1 MIYDSFVTLPSQLR
15 NQLRADVSTSTS
27 YTPRRAATCT
37 VEKPP
42 LLLKPNPKTC
52 LQYAARGK
60 ERGAPMRQS
69 PRSSAIRW
77 VSICPL
83 IILLS
88 AGILF
93 GTGNPAFGEELSD
106 AAKMTALHAPG
117 SGEQERVQRRFEFLL
132 GAFEKVCTNEKG
144 AATIPDR
151 LVFIHQKLKEA
162 GLDGEE
168 SLLDLSNTLHRLT
181 HDIAARASAAGM
193 DPPQCSEI
201 WVMYLTTRQK
211 GQSSSEASRT
221 VTAATGALY
230 NLVR

>member
-1 MIYDSFVTLPSQLR
+1 
-15 NQLRADVSTSTS
+15 
-27 YTPRRAATCT
+27 
-37 VEKPP
+37 
-42 LLLKPNPKTC
+42 
-52 LQYAARGK
+52 
-60 ERGAPMRQS
+60 MRQ
-69 PRSSAIRW
+69 PTHSSAVLR

-88 AGILF
+88 AGTLF
-93 GTGNPAFGEELSD
+93 GTGNPAFGEELS
-106 AAKMTALHAPG
+106 AAEKMTVLHAPG
-117 SGEQERVQRRFEFLL
+117 WREQERVQQRFEFLL
-132 GAFEKVCTNEKG
+132 GEFEEVCPNEEG

-193 DPPQCSEI
+193 ESPQCSEI
-201 WVMYLTTRQK
+201 WVMYLTTRRK
-211 GQSSSEASRT
+211 GQPPSEASRT

-230 NLVR
+230 DLIR

>member
-1 MIYDSFVTLPSQLR
+1 
-15 NQLRADVSTSTS
+15 
-27 YTPRRAATCT
+27 
-37 VEKPP
+37 
-42 LLLKPNPKTC
+42 
-52 LQYAARGK
+52 
-60 ERGAPMRQS
+60 MRQS
-69 PRSSAIRW
+69 TRLPVIWR

-88 AGILF
+88 AGTLF

-117 SGEQERVQRRFEFLL
+117 SREQERVQRRFEFLL
-132 GAFEKVCTNEKG
+132 GAFEEACPNEKG
-144 AATIPDR
+144 KATIPDR

-181 HDIAARASAAGM
+181 HDIAARAATAGM
-193 DPPQCSEI
+193 ESPQCSEL

-211 GQSSSEASRT
+211 GQSPPEASRT

-230 NLVR
+230 DPVK

>member
-1 MIYDSFVTLPSQLR
+1 
-15 NQLRADVSTSTS
+15 
-27 YTPRRAATCT
+27 
-37 VEKPP
+37 
-42 LLLKPNPKTC
+42 
-52 LQYAARGK
+52 
-60 ERGAPMRQS
+60 MRQ
-69 PRSSAIRW
+69 PARSSVVRR

-93 GTGNPAFGEELSD
+93 GTGSPAFGEELSD
-106 AAKMTALHAPG
+106 AAKMTVLHAPG

-132 GAFEKVCTNEKG
+132 GAFEKVCPNEKG

-168 SLLDLSNTLHRLT
+168 SLLDLSNTLQRLT
-181 HDIAARASAAGM
+181 HDVAARAATAGM

-201 WVMYLTTRQK
+201 WVIYLTARQK
-211 GQSSSEASRT
+211 GQSPSEASRT
-221 VTAATGALY
+221 VTTGIGAVY
-230 NLVR
+230 DLVR

>member
-1 MIYDSFVTLPSQLR
+1 M
-15 NQLRADVSTSTS
+15 
-27 YTPRRAATCT
+27 RR
-37 VEKPP
+37 P
-42 LLLKPNPKTC
+42 
-52 LQYAARGK
+52 ARF
-60 ERGAPMRQS
+60 
-69 PRSSAIRW
+69 SAVHR
-77 VSICPL
+77 VSIYPL
-83 IILLS
+83 VILLS
-88 AGILF
+88 AGTLF
-93 GTGNPAFGEELSD
+93 ETGNLAFGEELSA

-181 HDIAARASAAGM
+181 HDLTARAAAAGM

-201 WVMYLTTRQK
+201 WVIYLTARQK
-211 GQSSSEASRT
+211 GQSPSEASRT
-221 VTAATGALY
+221 VTTGIGAVY
-230 NLVR
+230 DLVR